1 MAALEESME
10 MAQTIQ
16 KDRLSGQI
24 SMFGTFAGQQ
34 RGSEPPLPNVTEWNH
49 RQKLAI
55 EKEALGFYFSGHPLD
70 AYEREIRS
78 FAVVPTASLPEKG
91 EGAQIML
98 CGLKTDL
105 KEITTKKGDRMAF
118 LTLEDRQGTVEV
130 VIFADTYQN
139 CRHLLELDHPLLIVG
154 NLQQEDKGAKVI
166 AQSIHTLLE
175 AKEHF
180 TQAIQVKLPVEKVTK
195 ENLEDLRAIL
205 ERHKG
210 DCKAY
215 VHLCTDEKC
224 ETVIKLGDR
233 LRVKPHRNLIEEINR
248 YFGAEVVSAAL
259 TNGPGPVQSSRF
271 NNRNSQRSRPV

>member
-1 MAALEESME
+1 
-10 MAQTIQ
+10 
-16 KDRLSGQI
+16 
-24 SMFGTFAGQQ
+24 
-34 RGSEPPLPNVTEWNH
+34 
-49 RQKLAI
+49 
-55 EKEALGFYFSGHPLD
+55 
-70 AYEREIRS
+70 
-78 FAVVPTASLPEKG
+78 
-91 EGAQIML
+91 ML
-98 CGLKTDL
+98 CGLKADL

-139 CRHLLELDHPLLIVG
+139 SRHLLEVDDPLLIVG
-154 NLQQEDKGAKVI
+154 TLQQEEKGAKVI

-180 TQAIQVKLPVEKVTK
+180 TQAIQVKLPLDKVTK

-215 VHLCTDEKC
+215 VHLCSDEKC

-233 LRVKPHRNLIEEINR
+233 LRVKPHRNLIEEVNR
-248 YFGAEVVSAAL
+248 YFGAEVVSAVL

-271 NNRNSQRSRPV
+271 NDRSKRRTRD